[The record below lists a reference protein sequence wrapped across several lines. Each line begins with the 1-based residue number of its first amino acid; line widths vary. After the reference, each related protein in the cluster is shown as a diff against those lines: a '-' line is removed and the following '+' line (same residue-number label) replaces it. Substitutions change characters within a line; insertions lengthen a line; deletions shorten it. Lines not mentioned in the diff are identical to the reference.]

1 MKKKKQLLK
10 VFNLT
15 MAAAMVSTPVLS
27 NIYTVSAKEQTVDT
41 TKKKTKKQVVY
52 EDGVYDEWKGQNVQ
66 EGDSSKV
73 EDGWLHI
80 VSAPGDRNNP
90 GTNPYMTV
98 NPNTFDFTK
107 EGYFE
112 FTMKSNNENTNI
124 DNSDRFGI
132 YLGYNTDHNGM
143 YIGYDNG
150 GWFWQKYK
158 DGNGDWYQGTREAA
172 PKKRCGI

>member
-41 TKKKTKKQVVY
+41 TKKKTQKQVVY

-80 VSAPGDRNNP
+80 V
-90 GTNPYMTV
+90 
-98 NPNTFDFTK
+98 
-107 EGYFE
+107 
-112 FTMKSNNENTNI
+112 I
-124 DNSDRFGI
+124 LQQI
-132 YLGYNTDHNGM
+132 L
-143 YIGYDNG
+143 I
-150 GWFWQKYK
+150 
-158 DGNGDWYQGTREAA
+158 
-172 PKKRCGI
+172 

>member
-1 MKKKKQLLK
+1 MER
-10 VFNLT
+10 
-15 MAAAMVSTPVLS
+15 
-27 NIYTVSAKEQTVDT
+27 AKCTR
-41 TKKKTKKQVVY
+41 
-52 EDGVYDEWKGQNVQ
+52 
-66 EGDSSKV
+66 GDSSKV

-124 DNSDRFGI
+124 DNSDRLVFI
-132 YLGYNTDHNGM
+132 WDIIPIIM
-143 YIGYDNG
+143 V
-150 GWFWQKYK
+150 
-158 DGNGDWYQGTREAA
+158 
-172 PKKRCGI
+172 